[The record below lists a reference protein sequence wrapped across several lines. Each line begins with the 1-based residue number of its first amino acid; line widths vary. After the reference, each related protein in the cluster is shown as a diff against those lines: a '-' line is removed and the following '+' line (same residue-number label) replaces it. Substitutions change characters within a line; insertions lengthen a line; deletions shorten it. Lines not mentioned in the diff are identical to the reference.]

1 MSGRQVIPL
10 ERTLW
15 GSLSPASSDVTSL
28 AWEPR
33 EMGLYLSK
41 TWTELTAELGS
52 TRPEKDTVWF

>member
-1 MSGRQVIPL
+1 MIPL

-33 EMGLYLSK
+33 EMELYLSK
-41 TWTELTAELGS
+41 TWTELTAEPGS